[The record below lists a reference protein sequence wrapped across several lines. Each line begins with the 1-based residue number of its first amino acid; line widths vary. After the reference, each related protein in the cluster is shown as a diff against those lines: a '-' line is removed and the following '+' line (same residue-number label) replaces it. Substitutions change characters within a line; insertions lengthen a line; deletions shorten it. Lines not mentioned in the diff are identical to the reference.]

1 MSAEIPLDA
10 GSYEAFII
18 NPVNGDE
25 FKTIVNVNKLTPK
38 IELEAIENSD
48 SYSLRAILSHA
59 AVGGSLVYTFEGKE
73 YTVKYRNGF
82 SDVTV
87 HTDHEGDYTVGV
99 RFTGDANL
107 NATSYSFSKPLKNKA
122 DTITANN
129 VVAGYGQNN
138 FVTITLRD
146 AGGNAKANS
155 PITVTVNGASTSLT
169 TNSNGQANYVINLN
183 AGTYT
188 IQLRSNNYGYK
199 AISAVVKKST
209 PVLKASKKTF
219 KLKVKTKKY
228 KVTFNLPKRYLSGY
242 KLTLKVKGK
251 TYKATTNS
259 RGQATF
265 KINKLKKRGTFK
277 ATIKFAGDAN
287 LNRVTKTVKIKVK

>member
-1 MSAEIPLDA
+1 MNERISEN
-10 GSYEAFII
+10 GTTEA
-18 NPVNGDE
+18 
-25 FKTIVNVNKLTPK
+25 
-38 IELEAIENSD
+38 
-48 SYSLRAILSHA
+48 
-59 AVGGSLVYTFEGKE
+59 
-73 YTVKYRNGF
+73 
-82 SDVTV
+82 
-87 HTDHEGDYTVGV
+87 
-99 RFTGDANL
+99 
-107 NATSYSFSKPLKNKA
+107 
-122 DTITANN
+122 
-129 VVAGYGQNN
+129 GQNN

-169 TNSNGQANYVINLN
+169 TNSYGQANYVINLN

-188 IQLRSNNYGYK
+188 IQFRSNNYGYK
-199 AISAVVKKST
+199 TISAVVKKST

-265 KINKLKKRGTFK
+265 KINKLKKKGTFK